1 MPIPRRTIVAVF
13 ESRKSLIEA
22 VDKLAENELL
32 NIERTAVVAKAK
44 DGETVVV
51 DNHVSPDEAG
61 IAGGTLGAAMA
72 VLGMTQLGALVIPGV
87 GPFVSIG
94 AGVLLGGMIGRQTGR
109 IAANMLNQSFDE
121 EQLQMLSDTLHR
133 GQAALI
139 VEADTEQALAKVR
152 QALSKLN
159 TEIDIFDRMADLS
172 KTSVS

>member
-1 MPIPRRTIVAVF
+1 MPISRRTMIAVF
-13 ESRKSLIEA
+13 ESRKALIAA
-22 VDKLAENELL
+22 VDELAEADLL

-51 DNHVSPDEAG
+51 DNHISPNEAG
-61 IAGGTLGAAMA
+61 IAGGTLGAAMT

-87 GPFVSIG
+87 GPLVSIG

-121 EQLQMLSDTLHR
+121 QQLQMLSDSLNK

-152 QALSKLN
+152 QALTKLE
-159 TEIDIFDRMADLS
+159 TQISVIERMADLS
-172 KTSVS
+172 NSSA